1 MKRSALVIAAVLLC
15 LTAVLA
21 VVHLA
26 TRDKVPEGSLLVQ
39 FDGRESYVRIDALD
53 IVQIEGAVVNAKGDA
68 QEIHQPGVRVA
79 DVLKEAGIDSGA
91 IHSVTAVADDAFSA
105 ELQAEEIM
113 APDVAYL
120 AREAD
125 GSMKL
130 IVFGDTNLKRNVRNV
145 VKLVV
150 K

>member
-53 IVQIEGAVVNAKGDA
+53 IVHAKGDA
-68 QEIHQPGVRVA
+68 QEIHQPGVRVS
-79 DVLKEAGIDSGA
+79 DVLKEAVVDSGA

-105 ELQAEEIM
+105 ELLAEEIM

-130 IVFGDTNLKRNVRNV
+130 IVFGDANLKRNVRNV